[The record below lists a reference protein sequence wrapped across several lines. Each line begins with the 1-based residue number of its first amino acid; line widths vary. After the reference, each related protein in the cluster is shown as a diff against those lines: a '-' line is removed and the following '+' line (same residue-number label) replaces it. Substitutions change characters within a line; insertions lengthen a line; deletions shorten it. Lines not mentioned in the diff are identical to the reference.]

1 MFHFDWFVLFQLELT
16 QAELNKL
23 KYEQSFL
30 QSEYQ
35 HERTQKQ
42 QMVDEMKLRY
52 EAEVSAKRK
61 PDIVSYFFGKNYTI
75 YLSTNPNNL

>member
-1 MFHFDWFVLFQLELT
+1 MPCYQLELT

-42 QMVDEMKLRY
+42 QMMDEMKLRN
-52 EAEVSAKRK
+52 EAEVS
-61 PDIVSYFFGKNYTI
+61 Y
-75 YLSTNPNNL
+75 YLQSKT